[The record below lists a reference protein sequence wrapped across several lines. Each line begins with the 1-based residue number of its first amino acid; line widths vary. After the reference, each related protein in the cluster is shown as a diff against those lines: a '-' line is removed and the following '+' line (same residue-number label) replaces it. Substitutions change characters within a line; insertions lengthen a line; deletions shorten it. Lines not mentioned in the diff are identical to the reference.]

1 MKKIFVFSMEKIPED
16 GQLPVVHEIPKCA
29 LGEAETSPEKRKG
42 RVLLVLNTP
51 ICENFNVLWESGK
64 NKINNILLA

>member
-1 MKKIFVFSMEKIPED
+1 MEKIPED

-64 NKINNILLA
+64 K